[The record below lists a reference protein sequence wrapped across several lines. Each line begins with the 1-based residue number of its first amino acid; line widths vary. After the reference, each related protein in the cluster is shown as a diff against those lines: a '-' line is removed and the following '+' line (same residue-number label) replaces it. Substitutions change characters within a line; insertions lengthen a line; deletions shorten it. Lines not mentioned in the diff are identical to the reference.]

1 MKQLFT
7 LLKRLGIA
15 LLLFFVLFIVAWRID
30 RTYFHPYQPE
40 REAQIRDDVT
50 TLKFTVPNTKEE
62 CLQKGGIWKRPGPRP
77 TEECNLPTTDAG
89 KSCSSSNVCEG
100 VCLADLTSDQLR
112 QGMKGKIFHMQ
123 GKCSSVIKIYGCHAY
138 VFLGWAS
145 VVCAD

>member
-1 MKQLFT
+1 M
-7 LLKRLGIA
+7 LKRIGIV
-15 LLLFFVLFIVAWRID
+15 LLIFFILLIIVWRID

-50 TLKFTVPNTKEE
+50 TLKFTVPKTKEE
-62 CLQKGGIWKRPGPRP
+62 CLSKGGIWKRPGPRP

-89 KSCSSSNVCEG
+89 KICESSNVCEG

-112 QGMKGKIFHMQ
+112 QGMSGKLFQ
-123 GKCSSVIKIYGCHAY
+123 TKGKCSAVIKIYGCHGY
-138 VFLGWAS
+138 VYLGWAS